1 MKTAAAYIRV
11 STDDQLEYSPDSQLK
26 VIRDYAEKND
36 ITLLEDC
43 IFMEDG
49 GKSGKSMAKREKF
62 LELIALSKKKPKPF
76 DIILVWKFSRFARNQ
91 EEAITLKSMLKRNG
105 IDVISIS
112 EPLPEGPFG
121 DLVERII
128 EWTDSYYLVNLSQE
142 VKRGMKERAG
152 RGEPVAPPP
161 IGYDSKDNQY
171 IPNTDAE
178 FVKGIF
184 NDYLNGLGL
193 RAIAV
198 KYGDLGLR
206 TKRGNLPDNRCIEY
220 MLRNPVYT
228 GKIRWSLDSRAASTR
243 HYDNPNIMISE
254 GKHQPIISEETFNQ
268 VQAKLDEQKRLYGKY
283 QRCEQRIDWMLK
295 GLIRCSECGSTLI
308 AINTKSPSLQCH
320 SYARGTCKVSHSITV
335 KKATNAIID
344 YLENAAITGNFNLSL
359 SETTQLSNDKETDY
373 KRLIENEK
381 IKLNRIK
388 LAYQN
393 GIDTLEEYKSNK
405 AKILENISKF
415 EKQQA
420 KKPKKKISQ
429 DDYCDKIFKVLKV
442 VRDKSQT
449 EKAKNQAL
457 RSIIKKIVFNKSQN
471 NFEVYFY

>member
-36 ITLLEDC
+36 IALLEDC

-161 IGYDSKDNQY
+161 IGYYSKDNQY

-178 FVKGIF
+178 FVKGVF

-198 KYGDLGLR
+198 KYGDLGMR
-206 TKRGNLPDNRCIEY
+206 TTRGNLPDNRCIEY

-228 GKIRWSLDSRAASTR
+228 GKIRWSHDGRAASTR
-243 HYDNPNIMISE
+243 HYDNPNIMISP
-254 GKHQPIISEETFNQ
+254 GKHQPIISEETFNK

-320 SYARGTCKVSHSITV
+320 SYAKGTCKVSHGITV
-335 KKATNAIID
+335 KKATATIIE

-359 SETTQLSNDKETDY
+359 SESNQLATDKETDY

-415 EKQQA
+415 EKQQS
-420 KKPKKKISQ
+420 KKPKKQISK

-442 VRDKSQT
+442 IRDKNQT

-457 RSIIKKIVFNKSQN
+457 RSIIKKIIFNKSQDE
-471 NFEVYFY
+471 FEVYFY